1 MNFKNSFFL
10 SLAFILV
17 TSIITA
23 QNINVTL
30 QGHLSYPN
38 QTCANICGYVDSL
51 GNEYAL
57 VGASL
62 GMSIVD
68 VSNPATPTEVLQVP
82 GPDNLWKEIKVRG
95 KYAYVTSEGGGGL
108 QIINLSSLPNVG
120 GVTSH
125 SWTGDGAIAGQ
136 LNTIHALH
144 IDQNFVYLYGSNL
157 FNGGAV
163 VADITDPWNPTYV
176 GKYEMG
182 SNSDAYVHDGYVR
195 NDTLYAG
202 HIYSGYFSVVDFTD
216 KANPI
221 ELVNQYTP
229 NNFTHNTWLSTNGKT
244 LFTTDEVDDSYL
256 TAYDLSNLSNVTELD
271 RIQSNPGSGSMVHNT
286 HILNVAGNDY
296 AVTSWYADG
305 FTIVDAGRPQ
315 NLVQVANYDTYA
327 ASGGGSEGAWGVYPY
342 LPSGTIIISNIAEGL
357 FVLSPTYMRACYLE
371 GAITNTCGSQLNNV
385 QILVTAANIND
396 LSDITGTYKTGTY
409 LPGTYTVTFSR
420 SGYTTQTI
428 SGVVLS
434 AGNVTTLDVQMVPV
448 TSTFTTNGLATD
460 AVTTNPIQNANVAI
474 SNLNNN
480 YTFTSG
486 TDGTFNTCNVLSGTD
501 YDVVA
506 GKWGYLNFCASN
518 QTIDATNN
526 TLTFPLTK
534 AYYDDFSFDFGWT
547 VTSTASTGAWQRG
560 MPNGTTYNGMP
571 ANPGIDVLSD
581 CTEKAYVTGN
591 TGITGSDDD
600 VDGGQTVLESPIF
613 DLSTYTTPY
622 VHYSRWFYNDGGSS
636 TPNDSLCI
644 SITNGTQTVV
654 LECATDTI
662 NGFSSWIEKAFN
674 LSNYISLTSTMKLIV
689 KTVDTEPG
697 HVVEAGFDKFYI
709 TQGPLSVSEMTSNLK
724 PLMRV
729 YPNPFSGSTTISYA
743 VNNAIEADARIVIF
757 DITGR
762 VVNQIAITKA
772 IGGIELAPN
781 LNSGMYFVQLLNGA
795 EIAEPIKVLKMD

>member
-10 SLAFILV
+10 SLAFILI

-108 QIINLSSLPNVG
+108 QIINLSSLPNTS

-176 GKYEMG
+176 GNYEMG
-182 SNSDAYVHDGYVR
+182 SSSDAYVHDGYVR

-244 LFTTDEVDDSYL
+244 LFTTDEVDNSYL
-256 TAYDLSNLSNVTELD
+256 TAYDLSDLSNVAELD

-286 HILNVAGNDY
+286 HILNVNGNDF

-315 NLVQVANYDTYA
+315 NLVQVANYDTYTG
-327 ASGGGSEGAWGVYPY
+327 SGGGSEGAWGVYPY
-342 LPSGTIIISNIAEGL
+342 LPSGTIIISNIDEGL

-474 SNLNNN
+474 SNPNNN

-506 GKWGYLNFCASN
+506 GKIGRA
-518 QTIDATNN
+518 
-526 TLTFPLTK
+526 
-534 AYYDDFSFDFGWT
+534 
-547 VTSTASTGAWQRG
+547 
-560 MPNGTTYNGMP
+560 
-571 ANPGIDVLSD
+571 
-581 CTEKAYVTGN
+581 
-591 TGITGSDDD
+591 
-600 VDGGQTVLESPIF
+600 
-613 DLSTYTTPY
+613 
-622 VHYSRWFYNDGGSS
+622 
-636 TPNDSLCI
+636 
-644 SITNGTQTVV
+644 
-654 LECATDTI
+654 
-662 NGFSSWIEKAFN
+662 
-674 LSNYISLTSTMKLIV
+674 
-689 KTVDTEPG
+689 
-697 HVVEAGFDKFYI
+697 HV
-709 TQGPLSVSEMTSNLK
+709 
-724 PLMRV
+724 
-729 YPNPFSGSTTISYA
+729 
-743 VNNAIEADARIVIF
+743 
-757 DITGR
+757 
-762 VVNQIAITKA
+762 
-772 IGGIELAPN
+772 
-781 LNSGMYFVQLLNGA
+781 
-795 EIAEPIKVLKMD
+795 

>member
-1 MNFKNSFFL
+1 MNFKNNFFL
-10 SLAFILV
+10 SLAFILI

-23 QNINVTL
+23 QNVNVTL

-120 GVTSH
+120 GVISH

-163 VADITDPWNPTYV
+163 VADITDPWNPTYL
-176 GKYEMG
+176 GNYEMG
-182 SNSDAYVHDGYVR
+182 SSSDAYVHDGYVR

-256 TAYDLSNLSNVTELD
+256 TSYDLSDLSNVAELD

-286 HILNVAGNDY
+286 HILNVNGNDF
-296 AVTSWYADG
+296 AVTSWYKDG

-327 ASGGGSEGAWGVYPY
+327 GSGGGSQGAWGVYPY
-342 LPSGTIIISNIAEGL
+342 LPSGTIIISNIDEGL

-396 LSDITGTYKTGTY
+396 LTDITGTYKTGTY

-460 AVTTNPIQNANVAI
+460 ATTTNPIQNVNVSI
-474 SNLNNN
+474 SNLINN
-480 YTFTSG
+480 YAFTSA
-486 TDGTFNTCNVLSGTD
+486 TDGTFNSCNVLSGTD
-501 YDVVA
+501 YDVIA
-506 GKWGYLNFCASN
+506 GKWGYLTSCASN

-526 TLTFPLTK
+526 NLAFPLAK
-534 AYYDDFSFDFGWT
+534 GYYDDFTFDFGWN
-547 VTSTASTGAWQRG
+547 VTTTASTGDWQRG
-560 MPNGTTYNGMP
+560 RPNGTDYNGKP
-571 ANPGIDVLSD
+571 ANPGIDVQYDCSD
-581 CTEKAYVTGN
+581 MAYVTGN
-591 TGITGSDDD
+591 SGTTGSDDD
-600 VDGGQTVLESPIF
+600 VDGGQTVLESPVF
-613 DLSTYTTPY
+613 DMSTYTTPY
-622 VHYSRWFYNDGGSS
+622 VHYSRWFYNDGGST

-644 SITNGTQTVV
+644 SVTNGSQTVV

-662 NGFSSWIEKAFN
+662 NGFSFWIEKAFN
-674 LSNYISLTSTMKLIV
+674 LSDYISLTSTMRLIV
-689 KTVDTEPG
+689 KTGDTEPG

-709 TQGPLSVSEMTSNLK
+709 TEGPLSVSEIASNLK

-743 VNNAIEADARIVIF
+743 LNNAIEADARIVII

-762 VVNQIAITKA
+762 TVGQIALTKA
-772 IGGIELAPN
+772 VGEMELAPN
-781 LNSGMYFVQLLNGA
+781 LISGMYFVQLLNGT